1 MSNPCLEWVDATGQ
15 ICRCDLVDKIFIGR
29 SCRGVEESR
38 RIVLKDLAVSRD
50 HAIIS
55 LDGSHFQI
63 TDMSKNGVWVN
74 DVRVEPGSSRDLT
87 NGDIIKVGDTHI
99 AVKLNCDADFC
110 DSIEHTIAEPVEMIV
125 TSLIADVRG
134 FSGIS
139 QREGSREVYAF
150 MKRVFKALTDIVHE
164 FKGTVKDYVGDA
176 VYAFWDHGATPHM
189 ERAVLACNSARRQ
202 LEVVDEMKRQ
212 SGFYGSFT
220 APEFL
225 MGWGITT
232 GKVTMAHY
240 SPRAAD
246 LALFGDATNLA
257 FRLSGM
263 ANKSLASPIVI
274 CSRTAEL
281 VGPVL
286 SPINLGPAPVRGRS
300 GEEYLYGFDIK
311 TEP

>member
-1 MSNPCLEWVDATGQ
+1 MSNPCLEWADATGH
-15 ICRCDLVDKIFIGR
+15 IDRRDIVDKIFIGR
-29 SCRGVEESR
+29 SCRGIEEDK

-50 HAIIS
+50 HAIVS

-74 DVRVEPGSSRDLT
+74 DVRLEPGSSRDLT
-87 NGDIIKVGDTHI
+87 NGDIIRVGDTHI
-99 AVKLNCDADFC
+99 AVKLNCDADLC
-110 DSIEHTIAEPVEMIV
+110 DSMEQTMAGPVEMIV
-125 TSLIADVRG
+125 TSLVADMRG

-176 VYAFWDHGATPHM
+176 VYAFWDHGAAPYR
-189 ERAVLACNSARRQ
+189 ERAVLACNAARRQ
-202 LEVVDEMKRQ
+202 LKVVDEMKRQ
-212 SGFYGSFT
+212 SSFYGSLT
-220 APEFL
+220 TPEFL

-246 LALFGDATNLA
+246 LALVGDATNLA
-257 FRLSGM
+257 FRLSSM

-274 CSRTAEL
+274 CSQTAKL
-281 VGPVL
+281 VSPVL
-286 SPINLGPAPVRGRS
+286 SPNELGPAPVRGRS

-311 TEP
+311 KES